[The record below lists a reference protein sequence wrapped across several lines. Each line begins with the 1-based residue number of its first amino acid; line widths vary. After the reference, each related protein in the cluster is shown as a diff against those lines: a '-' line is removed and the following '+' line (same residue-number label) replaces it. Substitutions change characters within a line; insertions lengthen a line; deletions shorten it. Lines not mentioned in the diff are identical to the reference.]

1 MVHDI
6 HDKHRH
12 GYNDMVVCVDGKC
25 VMCDGMTQMIAH
37 FSPEAKF
44 MWVQHA
50 STSELLTELGVTD
63 FDPTKESMVVIDQ
76 GVVFR
81 RSDAVIRVFSSFTSI
96 WFRII
101 AFVMS
106 FIPLYVRNVV
116 LRAVASR
123 RYAIGG
129 KKETCGLPD
138 KKLRSRFLHAM

>member
-1 MVHDI
+1 
-6 HDKHRH
+6 
-12 GYNDMVVCVDGKC
+12 MVVCVDGKC